1 MAEICYFMLK
11 AEMKITIKKINK
23 RLFTFRKSIEV
34 FYVTTAEQMSLYN
47 FIILRKKQW
56 TQMKT

>member
-34 FYVTTAEQMSLYN
+34 FYVTTAEQMKCLY
-47 FIILRKKQW
+47 IISSF
-56 TQMKT
+56 